1 MRGRFAKRIGPAPE
15 AAWAVSRAP
24 SGSGATILPGP
35 GLIAAGIVAST
46 LLATALLTTA
56 AGAAERGQITL
67 RGTVPAVCTV
77 ALSASS
83 ATLEVVRGQSA
94 TPVATVEERCNA
106 AAGYTVSVTSRN
118 GGQLRQEGAASGVSY
133 AVSYDQVSS
142 NSGALVAVRAP
153 TGAARVGTLAVEV
166 PASPEAPAGDYVDVL
181 TVSISAK

>member
-1 MRGRFAKRIGPAPE
+1 M
-15 AAWAVSRAP
+15 
-24 SGSGATILPGP
+24 
-35 GLIAAGIVAST
+35 
-46 LLATALLTTA
+46 

-142 NSGALVAVRAP
+142 NSGALVAVRTP

-166 PASPEAPAGDYVDVL
+166 PASPEAAAGDYVDVL
-181 TVSISAK
+181 TVSISAR